1 MEAFVLDREADLYGQ
16 HVAVDLVERLRGMEK
31 FDSVDDLIVAMG
43 KDAERARAIL
53 AASEDVR

>member
-1 MEAFVLDREADLYGQ
+1 
-16 HVAVDLVERLRGMEK
+16 MEK